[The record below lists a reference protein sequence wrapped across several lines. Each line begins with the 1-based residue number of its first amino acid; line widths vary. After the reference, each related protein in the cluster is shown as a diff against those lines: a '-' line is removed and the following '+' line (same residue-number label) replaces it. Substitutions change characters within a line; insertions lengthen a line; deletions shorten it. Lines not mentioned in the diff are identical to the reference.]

1 MKQLFWVIVGVA
13 LGFVAAHKINQTE
26 QGREFFATVDAK
38 TRDLTDAVV
47 EGYKAREAEL
57 RASASK

>member
-13 LGFVAAHKINQTE
+13 LGFFAAHKINQTE
-26 QGREFFATVDAK
+26 QGREFFARVDSK
-38 TRDLTDAVV
+38 TRDITDAVV

-57 RASASK
+57 RASSAK